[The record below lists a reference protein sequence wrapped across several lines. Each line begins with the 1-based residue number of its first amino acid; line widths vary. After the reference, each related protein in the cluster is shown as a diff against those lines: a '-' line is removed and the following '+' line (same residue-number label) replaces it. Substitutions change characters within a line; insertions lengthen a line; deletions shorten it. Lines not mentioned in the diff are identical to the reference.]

1 MSAWLQPEPAN
12 WWYVVD
18 DAIEEDVGSGDV
30 TGGCVDP
37 SLMVEWYIAAQGDGV
52 LCGVG
57 IAEYLFAPYGS
68 DPEEASL
75 LIHRFDGDRVT
86 RGERIVEG
94 ILPARRVLIAERT
107 ALNFLMMLS
116 GVASLTAEFV
126 ERVSGTGSRIVDTRK
141 TVPGLRSLQKYA
153 VRCGGGANHR
163 MGLFDGAMIK
173 DNHIMAAGGIREA
186 IHAVRSY
193 ASHMTKMEVE
203 CETLE
208 QVEEAVRAGADIVM
222 LDNMDPF
229 MMREAVK
236 KYKDRVILEASG
248 GISLETVSGVAGTG
262 VDFISVGAITHSAP
276 SLPFHLELA

>member
-1 MSAWLQPEPAN
+1 VSAWLQPEPAN

-37 SLMVEWYIAAQGDGV
+37 SLMVSWYIAAQGDGI
-52 LCGVG
+52 LCGAG
-57 IAEYLFAPYGS
+57 IAEHLLSAYGS
-68 DPEEASL
+68 DPEEAGL
-75 LIHRFDGDRVT
+75 VLHRFDGDRVS
-86 RGERIVEG
+86 RGERVMEG
-94 ILPARRVLIAERT
+94 VLSARRLLMAERT

-116 GVASLTAEFV
+116 GVATLTADFV
-126 ERVSGTGSRIVDTRK
+126 ERVSGTGARIVDTRK
-141 TVPGLRSLQKYA
+141 TVPGLRALQKYA

-173 DNHIMAAGGIREA
+173 DNHIVAAGGIHEA
-186 IHAVRSY
+186 VHAVRTY
-193 ASHMTKMEVE
+193 ASHMTKIEVE

-208 QVEEAVRAGADIVM
+208 QVEQAVRAGADIVM

-248 GISLETVSGVAGTG
+248 GITLETVSGVAATG
-262 VDFISVGAITHSAP
+262 VDFISVGAITHSSP